1 MSLLRCMLIVAA
13 ALTLNGEFRAG
24 VARVKIT
31 PESPAWLMGFGA
43 RTHPASVVGLDLYAK
58 ALALDD
64 GGKGRVVIV
73 TADLIGF
80 TERSTNE
87 LARRV
92 LAKHGLR
99 RDQIVFLAS
108 HTHSGPAVLD
118 RMTISQG
125 EGPAFDREA
134 ETYTVGLI
142 DQLETLISAAL
153 VKLEPVSVSS
163 GWAEAGFAFNRRTE
177 QLAMIRPG
185 EKFPA
190 PVDHRV
196 PVLRLKRK
204 DGSALA
210 LLFGYACHP
219 TVLTGDTYEVSGD
232 YPGYAQAAIEE
243 LLPGATAMFVP
254 LSAGDQRATPRG
266 TRELAQRHGK
276 SLAEAALSAKLTP
289 LTGTLQTV
297 IEEIRLPFASHTK
310 EAYEAEALSSDRFAA
325 RRGKAMLAAMAA
337 KKMPLDT
344 AYPIQAIRIGQITLL
359 ALPGEVVVDYAL
371 HFKAKYGN
379 RLIVAGYANFLPGY
393 IPSLRVQ
400 REGGYEAGDAMMY
413 FMQPGWFTDE
423 VEALVIGGSTRV
435 LKSAGLLP
443 SGSTSGSHGSLS
455 PNRGR

>member
-1 MSLLRCMLIVAA
+1 MRWLLLLALS
-13 ALTLNGEFRAG
+13 LTLNAEFRAG

-31 PESPAWLMGFGA
+31 PQTPVWLMGFGA
-43 RTHPASVVGLDLYAK
+43 RTHPAAEVGLDLYAK
-58 ALALDD
+58 ALAIDD
-64 GGKGRVVIV
+64 SAGGRVVIV

-80 TERSTNE
+80 TERSTTE
-87 LARRV
+87 VVRRV
-92 LAKHGLR
+92 MARHGLR
-99 RDQIVFLAS
+99 RDQVVFLAS

-142 DQLETLISAAL
+142 DQLDQLIAAAL
-153 VKLEPVSVSS
+153 DKLEPVTISS
-163 GWAEAGFAFNRRTE
+163 GWTEAGFAFNRRIE
-177 QLAMIRPG
+177 QLAVIRPG
-185 EKFPA
+185 ETFPA

-204 DGSALA
+204 DGRDFA

-232 YPGYAQAAIEE
+232 YPGYAQASVEE
-243 LLPGATAMFVP
+243 ALPGVTAMFIP

-266 TRELAQRHGK
+266 SRVLAQKHGK
-276 SLAEAALSAKLTP
+276 SLAEAAMSAKLTL
-289 LTGTLQTV
+289 LTGKLQTAM
-297 IEEIRLPFASHTK
+297 EEIRLPFASHTK

-344 AYPIQAIRIGQITLL
+344 AYPIQAIRIGAISIL

-371 HFKAKYGN
+371 HFKAKYGS
-379 RLIVAGYANFLPGY
+379 RVIVAGYANFLPGY
-393 IPSLRVQ
+393 IPTLRLQ

-413 FMQPGWFTDE
+413 FMQPGWFTDQ
-423 VEALVIGGSTRV
+423 VESLVLNGSTRA
-435 LKSAGLLP
+435 LKSVGLLP
-443 SGSTSGSHGSLS
+443 SGSTSGSRGSLS
-455 PNRGR
+455 PNRVR

>member
-1 MSLLRCMLIVAA
+1 MIALRCLLLLAL

-31 PESPAWLMGFGA
+31 PETPVWLMGFGA
-43 RTHPASVVGLDLYAK
+43 RTHPAAEVGLDLYAK
-58 ALALDD
+58 ALALED
-64 GGKGRVVIV
+64 GAKGRVVIV

-92 LAKHGLR
+92 KTRHGLR

-134 ETYTVGLI
+134 ETYTVRLI
-142 DQLETLISAAL
+142 DQLEQLISAAL
-153 VKLEPVSVSS
+153 EKLEPVSVSS

-177 QLAMIRPG
+177 QLAVIRPG
-185 EKFPA
+185 ETFPA

-196 PVLRLKRK
+196 PVLRLKGK
-204 DGSALA
+204 DGRDFA

-232 YPGYAQAAIEE
+232 YPGYAQASVEE
-243 LLPGATAMFVP
+243 SLPGVTAMFIP

-266 TRELAQRHGK
+266 SRMLAQKHGK
-276 SLAEAALSAKLTP
+276 SLAEAAMSAKLAP
-289 LTGTLQTV
+289 ITGLMQTA

-310 EAYEAEALSSDRFAA
+310 EAYEAEALSTDRFAA

-337 KKMPLDT
+337 KKMPLAT

-371 HFKAKYGN
+371 SFKARYGN
-379 RLIVAGYANFLPGY
+379 RVIVAGYANFLPGY

-423 VEALVIGGSTRV
+423 VEPLVLGNAARV
-435 LKSAGLLP
+435 LKSIGLLP
-443 SGSTSGSHGSLS
+443 SGSTSGSRGSLS
-455 PNRGR
+455 PNRAR

>member
-1 MSLLRCMLIVAA
+1 MRCLLILLA
-13 ALTLNGEFRAG
+13 ALTLRAEFRAG

-31 PESPAWLMGFGA
+31 PEMPAWLMGFGA
-43 RTHPASVVGLDLYAK
+43 RTHPAAVVGLDLYAK
-58 ALALDD
+58 ALALEDSA
-64 GGKGRVVIV
+64 KGRVVIV

-92 LAKHGLR
+92 KIRHGLR

-134 ETYTVGLI
+134 ESYTVRLI
-142 DQLETLISAAL
+142 DQLEALISAAL
-153 VKLEPVSVSS
+153 AKLEPVTISS
-163 GWAEAGFAFNRRTE
+163 GWAETGFAFNRRTE
-177 QLAMIRPG
+177 QLAVIRPG

-190 PVDHRV
+190 PMDHRV
-196 PVLRLKRK
+196 PVIRLNRK
-204 DGSALA
+204 DGRAFA
-210 LLFGYACHP
+210 VLFGYACHP

-232 YPGYAQAAIEE
+232 YPGYAQAALEE
-243 LLPGATAMFVP
+243 LLPGVTAMFVP

-266 TRELAQRHGK
+266 TRELAQRHGR
-276 SLAEAALSAKLTP
+276 SLAEAALSAKLSP
-289 LTGTLQTV
+289 LTGSLQTA

-310 EAYEAEALSSDRFAA
+310 EAYEAEALSGDRFAA
-325 RRGKAMLAAMAA
+325 RRGKEMLAAMAA
-337 KKMPLDT
+337 GKMPLDT
-344 AYPIQAIRIGQITLL
+344 AYPMQAIRIGQMTLL

-371 HFKAKYGN
+371 HFKAKFGN

-413 FMQPGWFTDE
+413 
-423 VEALVIGGSTRV
+423 
-435 LKSAGLLP
+435 
-443 SGSTSGSHGSLS
+443 
-455 PNRGR
+455 

>member
-1 MSLLRCMLIVAA
+1 MLPFRCLLSLAI
-13 ALTLNGEFRAG
+13 ALTLKGEFRAG

-31 PESPAWLMGFGA
+31 PETPVWLMGFGA
-43 RTHPASVVGLDLYAK
+43 RTRPATEIGLDLYAK
-58 ALALDD
+58 ALALEDNA
-64 GGKGRVVIV
+64 GGRVVIV

-87 LARRV
+87 VARRV
-92 LAKHGLR
+92 MASRALR

-134 ETYTVGLI
+134 EAYTVRLI
-142 DQLETLISAAL
+142 DRLEQLVASAL
-153 VKLEPVSVSS
+153 DSVEPVTVSS
-163 GWAEAGFAFNRRTE
+163 GWAETGFAFNRRTE
-177 QLAMIRPG
+177 QLAVIRPG
-185 EKFPA
+185 ETFPA

-204 DGSALA
+204 DGRDVA

-232 YPGYAQAAIEE
+232 YPGYAQASVERS
-243 LLPGATAMFVP
+243 LPGVTAMFVP

-266 TRELAQRHGK
+266 SRLLAQKHGE
-276 SLAEAALSAKLTP
+276 SLAAAAISAKLTP
-289 LTGTLQTV
+289 LRGRLQTA
-297 IEEIRLPFASHTK
+297 IDEIRLPFASHTK
-310 EAYEAEALSSDRFAA
+310 EAYEAEALSADRFAA

-337 KKMPLDT
+337 RKMPLDT
-344 AYPIQAIRIGQITLL
+344 AYPIQAIRIGAISIL

-379 RLIVAGYANFLPGY
+379 RVIVAGYASFLPGY
-393 IPSLRVQ
+393 IPTLRLQ

-423 VEALVIGGSTRV
+423 VESLVLAGSMRA

-443 SGSTSGSHGSLS
+443 SGSTSGSRGSLS
-455 PNRGR
+455 PNRVR

>member
-1 MSLLRCMLIVAA
+1 
-13 ALTLNGEFRAG
+13 
-24 VARVKIT
+24 
-31 PESPAWLMGFGA
+31 MGFGA
-43 RTHPASVVGLDLYAK
+43 RTHPATEVGLDLYAK
-58 ALALDD
+58 ALAIDD
-64 GGKGRVVIV
+64 SAGGRVVVV

-87 LARRV
+87 VVRRV
-92 LAKHGLR
+92 MARHGLR

-118 RMTISQG
+118 RMTISQD

-142 DQLETLISAAL
+142 DQLEQLIGAAL
-153 VKLEPVSVSS
+153 NKLEPVSVSS
-163 GWAEAGFAFNRRTE
+163 GWTEAGFAFNRRTE
-177 QLAMIRPG
+177 QLAVIRPG
-185 EKFPA
+185 ETFPS

-204 DGSALA
+204 DGRDFA

-232 YPGYAQAAIEE
+232 YPGYAQASVEE
-243 LLPGATAMFVP
+243 ALPGVTAMFIP

-266 TRELAQRHGK
+266 SRVLAQKHGK
-276 SLAEAALSAKLTP
+276 SLAEAAMSAKLT
-289 LTGTLQTV
+289 LLAGKLQTA

-344 AYPIQAIRIGQITLL
+344 AYPIQAIRIGAISIL

-371 HFKAKYGN
+371 HFKAKYGS
-379 RLIVAGYANFLPGY
+379 RVIVAGYANFLPGY
-393 IPSLRVQ
+393 IPTLRLQ

-413 FMQPGWFTDE
+413 FMQPGWFTDQ
-423 VEALVIGGSTRV
+423 VESLVLDGSTRA
-435 LKSAGLLP
+435 LKSVGLLP
-443 SGSTSGSHGSLS
+443 SGSTSGSRGSLS
-455 PNRGR
+455 PNRER